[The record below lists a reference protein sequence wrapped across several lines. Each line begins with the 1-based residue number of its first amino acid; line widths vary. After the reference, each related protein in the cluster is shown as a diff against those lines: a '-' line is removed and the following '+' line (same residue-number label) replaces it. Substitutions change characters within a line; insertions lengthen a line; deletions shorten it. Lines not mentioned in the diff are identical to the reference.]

1 MCPFICAL
9 MYYRC
14 ERLLLSVEVGRFPP
28 NGSPGRQAYTCRR
41 CLLERIR
48 EREEGRRCSVG
59 MVIYLD
65 GAPRCRY
72 HHCLVLS
79 RVLRTP
85 SYKASKVT
93 WQIQIIFSMAMAI
106 GREVSWCNFGLSY
119 LRRNVMTG
127 RQVFLAE
134 KSARLLLS
142 PGGRVGKLTSLTMC
156 CKCPIDSDS
165 STTG

>member
-1 MCPFICAL
+1 

-28 NGSPGRQAYTCRR
+28 NRSPGRQAVGAYTCRR

-156 CKCPIDSDS
+156 CKCPIDSDC

>member
-1 MCPFICAL
+1 MKESFFL
-9 MYYRC
+9 S
-14 ERLLLSVEVGRFPP
+14 RLVVFHLTGAPVGKLSEHIPVK
-28 NGSPGRQAYTCRR
+28 S
-41 CLLERIR
+41 

>member
-1 MCPFICAL
+1 MGDADWCTT
-9 MYYRC
+9 MGG
-14 ERLLLSVEVGRFPP
+14 LLSAT
-28 NGSPGRQAYTCRR
+28 RQASPTTAHTIKGNYLYINSFWCSDGCFTYVLQNRGHTNDYSKWCRFFS
-41 CLLERIR
+41 L
-48 EREEGRRCSVG
+48 
-59 MVIYLD
+59 
-65 GAPRCRY
+65 
-72 HHCLVLS
+72 
-79 RVLRTP
+79 
-85 SYKASKVT
+85 KVT

-156 CKCPIDSDS
+156 CKCPIDSDC